1 MKGCRSDNNF
11 TEMYAP
17 KNVVLVIEITKLFY
31 SLQEISVRLVFFL
44 HIFFFF
50 LNKNWATTFCNV
62 LFQETISLRSIEK
75 NKTNPNLWFF

>member
-31 SLQEISVRLVFFL
+31 SLQEISERLFFFYIYFFL
-44 HIFFFF
+44 FEQKLGNHI
-50 LNKNWATTFCNV
+50 L
-62 LFQETISLRSIEK
+62 
-75 NKTNPNLWFF
+75 

>member
-1 MKGCRSDNNF
+1 
-11 TEMYAP
+11 MYAP

>member
-31 SLQEISVRLVFFL
+31 SLQEISVRLG
-44 HIFFFF
+44 FFFF
-50 LNKNWATTFCNV
+50 YIYLFLFEQKLGNV
-62 LFQETISLRSIEK
+62 LFQETISLRFIEQ